1 MEAVKVISNTGKE
14 KYKTLISTRN
24 HQIIADEPFDENG
37 QDLGMKPTEL
47 LAGALASCTSITLR
61 MYADRKNW
69 YLENIHVEVSF
80 VRDAT
85 TNTASFTRN
94 ISYTGNLEDAQR
106 DRLLAIANACPVH
119 KVLSGTIV
127 IETALV

>member
-1 MEAVKVISNTGKE
+1 MEVIKVTSNTGKE

-24 HQIIADEPFDENG
+24 HQIIADEPIDENG
-37 QDLGMKPTEL
+37 RDLGMKPTEL

-69 YLENIHVEVSF
+69 DLKNIHVEVSF

-85 TNTASFTRN
+85 TNIASFIRN